1 SGSISPNFEEME
13 MEFSIDTPFSHVLNT
28 NYPPTIEEQR
38 SILGLIRRPEE
49 QIRLLDE
56 EMSRL
61 QAKQQTLK
69 QFVDLHRA
77 LLSPIRR
84 VSADVWRLI
93 FVQTLP
99 DNPLGLCTR
108 TTKSSP
114 LLLTTVCHS
123 SRSPDPECIAT
134 LHRRKEGLKAW
145 LDRSGSL
152 PVTISLTAT
161 STQGEQSVTIA
172 EPLRTITTGFI
183 ELLAK
188 YSSRWRT
195 VAFDSGVHL
204 LDLTPIKR
212 LPADSL
218 SNLESFCSSK
228 ALRDNHRS
236 ETTNVDHLQNLL
248 TKARSLQRLKLVE
261 DTISPTTLSLPI
273 AWHHLTELSIVRP
286 VLLDGNSS
294 FEPSQLMQTLADK
307 CHSLITLSINL
318 DIMPAPDT
326 YLHPVRWP
334 SLQNLRVVLT
344 PFMSDWRRHFTS
356 TNASDDTTFR
366 RFFIPIF
373 DSVTLPSLKKLS
385 VAFDGSTNGQD
396 GDQATQLPFENLLQR
411 SQCPLTHFELLN
423 PCVVAAE
430 AVISVLR
437 QLETLVSLNLGYS
450 CLTGREKW
458 QSSLESYV
466 ESPEPWVN
474 RNVAS
479 PWRKEWLDQILREF
493 LVAGSDSDVEAQADA
508 LAGLPLCPLLGELN
522 IGGCVLDDRDALLD
536 FATKTRR
543 ANLRTFRVDLG
554 RPVRS
559 DVWKIFEMPQM
570 ERQDSEKMRVV
581 QDVGGIMVH
590 WRWDEQWP
598 EIPSSVLDA
607 PTTGLPEE
615 GSWWN
620 ESLWP

>member
-1 SGSISPNFEEME
+1 
-13 MEFSIDTPFSHVLNT
+13 
-28 NYPPTIEEQR
+28 
-38 SILGLIRRPEE
+38 
-49 QIRLLDE
+49 
-56 EMSRL
+56 
-61 QAKQQTLK
+61 
-69 QFVDLHRA
+69 
-77 LLSPIRR
+77 
-84 VSADVWRLI
+84 
-93 FVQTLP
+93 
-99 DNPLGLCTR
+99 
-108 TTKSSP
+108 
-114 LLLTTVCHS
+114 
-123 SRSPDPECIAT
+123 
-134 LHRRKEGLKAW
+134 
-145 LDRSGSL
+145 
-152 PVTISLTAT
+152 
-161 STQGEQSVTIA
+161 
-172 EPLRTITTGFI
+172 
-183 ELLAK
+183 
-188 YSSRWRT
+188 
-195 VAFDSGVHL
+195 
-204 LDLTPIKR
+204 
-212 LPADSL
+212 
-218 SNLESFCSSK
+218 
-228 ALRDNHRS
+228 
-236 ETTNVDHLQNLL
+236 
-248 TKARSLQRLKLVE
+248 
-261 DTISPTTLSLPI
+261 
-273 AWHHLTELSIVRP
+273 
-286 VLLDGNSS
+286 
-294 FEPSQLMQTLADK
+294 
-307 CHSLITLSINL
+307 
-318 DIMPAPDT
+318 MPAPDT
-326 YLHPVRWP
+326 NLHPVRWP

-356 TNASDDTTFR
+356 TNASDDTTSRPFV
-366 RFFIPIF
+366 IPIF

-385 VAFDGSTNGQD
+385 VAFDGSSNGQD
-396 GDQATQLPFENLLQR
+396 GGQATQLPFENLLQR

-423 PCVVAAE
+423 PRVVAAE

-458 QSSLESYV
+458 QSSLGSYV

-474 RNVAS
+474 RNVAP

-615 GSWWN
+615 GGCWN
-620 ESLWP
+620 ELLWL